1 MYEPQTATYHTMK
14 LIISGGS
21 GYVAGE
27 LIHQSLRMP
36 EITSLV
42 VLSRRPVT
50 IPDQAN
56 AHKVKQVVV
65 QDYDK
70 YSEEARKEFSGADA
84 CIW

>member
-1 MYEPQTATYHTMK
+1 MK

-27 LIHQSLRMP
+27 LIRQSLRMP

-50 IPDQAN
+50 IPDHAN

-70 YSEEARKEFSGADA
+70 YSDEAKKEFAGAAA